1 MTMCA
6 HSCLTL
12 CKPIDCS
19 PLGPSVHGIFQAR
32 ILEQVAISFSRGS
45 SQPRDWIQ
53 ISCIAD
59 SLPSE
64 PQGKPASACAKLLRS
79 SLTACNTMDYS
90 PPGSSVHGILQS
102 RMLVW
107 LPFLGDLPNPGV
119 KPASPALAGKFFTT
133 EKPGKPLNHTQ
144 IQNKNKKNFKD
155 LYFLLPMG

>member
-32 ILEQVAISFSRGS
+32 ILEQVATSFSRGS

-102 RMLVW
+102 RMLEWVGV
-107 LPFLGDLPNPGV
+107 PFSRGSSRARDETRVSYVSCIGKWVLYHLCHLGCPF
-119 KPASPALAGKFFTT
+119 AAL
-133 EKPGKPLNHTQ
+133 Q
-144 IQNKNKKNFKD
+144 I
-155 LYFLLPMG
+155 G